1 MEFLIAVFFVII
13 TMMIAPFFHLVYL
26 ALSPTA
32 MRKHMERKYETAQAE

>member
-13 TMMIAPFFHLVYL
+13 VVMIAPFSRLIYL